1 MIVWLLANIL
11 MGAIVVNKLKKED
24 RNVVVMVRMVLSML
38 AGTLAGTLV
47 GIGFVKWFGW

>member
-1 MIVWLLANIL
+1 

-38 AGTLAGTLV
+38 AGTLV
-47 GIGFVKWFGW
+47 GIGFVKWLGW